1 MCMDGD
7 IMQVYLA
14 NESMDA
20 QSYQVAFYV
29 KNMECE
35 ILEKLTGTGHCGC
48 AGVCSDPGG
57 GCFRMG
63 RQEV

>member
-35 ILEKLTGTGHCGC
+35 ILEKLTGTGTV
-48 AGVCSDPGG
+48 GVQGVRSDPGG

>member
-35 ILEKLTGTGHCGC
+35 ILEKLTGTGTR
-48 AGVCSDPGG
+48 VCRSPLRPGRWM
-57 GCFRMG
+57 FPDG